1 MAESAATSTIII
13 TTSLVAFF
21 SGFGLGVYALRG
33 YILPPELGST
43 RRQLLNDPVESDESD
58 IDEDDTIL
66 DHAPNWSNGAEA
78 DRRQGLRVKQ
88 EAKEKKGKKKHKKA
102 DDDDVAEGEAE
113 ARNAK
118 RAAETAHPTP
128 TAVSAGSNPNEECKL
143 VLVVRTDL
151 GMTKG
156 KIAAQCSHA
165 TLACYKALSRGAS
178 GQPTSAEARIL
189 KRWERLGQAKIA
201 VQVKSQDELLTLMG
215 KARSMG
221 ITAEVIQD
229 AGRTQIDPGSLTV
242 LGVGPAPKSLVDQ
255 VTGGLKLL

>member
-1 MAESAATSTIII
+1 MAEPSTLSTVLIA
-13 TTSLVAFF
+13 TSLVAFF
-21 SGFGLGVYALRG
+21 SGFGLGIYSIRG
-33 YILPPELGST
+33 YIVPPSLTSA
-43 RRQLLNDPVESDESD
+43 RQQRLNDPEESDESD
-58 IDEDDTIL
+58 VDEDDTLL
-66 DHAPNWSNGAEA
+66 DHAPNWANGAEA
-78 DRRQGLRVKQ
+78 DRRQGLRVAEGEKKNKNKNKQKDTGAEEEAQARSTKQ
-88 EAKEKKGKKKHKKA
+88 EA
-102 DDDDVAEGEAE
+102 EA
-113 ARNAK
+113 
-118 RAAETAHPTP
+118 AHPRQATVNP
-128 TAVSAGSNPNEECKL
+128 GSNPNEECKL

-165 TLACYKALSRGAS
+165 TLACYKTLSRSAS
-178 GQPTSAEARIL
+178 RQPTSAEAKIL
-189 KRWERLGQAKIA
+189 QRWERLGQAKIA

-215 KARSMG
+215 KARSLG